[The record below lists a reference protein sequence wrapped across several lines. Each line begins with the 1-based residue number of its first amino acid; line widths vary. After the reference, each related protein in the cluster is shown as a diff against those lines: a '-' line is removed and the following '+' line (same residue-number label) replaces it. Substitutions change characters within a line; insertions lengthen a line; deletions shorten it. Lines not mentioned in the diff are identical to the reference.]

1 MKKFCINQRCEGMR
15 IIRLYHCKYF
25 EFDWCC
31 IQSFDLLPLI
41 FWIILELTWSQ
52 YFTGTELIQRS

>member
-1 MKKFCINQRCEGMR
+1 MR